1 MQKVIKSILKEK
13 GIDISDHILQEVT
26 ARWEAVN
33 MMKNQITDQLDSTGD
48 LALRNIPRGDYN

>member
-33 MMKNQITDQLDSTGD
+33 TMKNQITDQLDSTGD